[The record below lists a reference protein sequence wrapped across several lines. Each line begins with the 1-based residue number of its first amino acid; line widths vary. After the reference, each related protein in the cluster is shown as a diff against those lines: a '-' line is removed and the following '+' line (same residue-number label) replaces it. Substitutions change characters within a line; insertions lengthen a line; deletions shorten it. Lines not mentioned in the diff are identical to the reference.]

1 VNSPSYSAADAASLR
16 QMLGILFFSQILS
29 LGMLAIYWGL
39 RSSAEILSAF
49 VHDTDGN
56 SFVNSPLHVLS
67 TISTAPSNDQYVAI
81 LAIRWVVIKGIYE
94 TVL

>member
-1 VNSPSYSAADAASLR
+1 MISFARQSKRTSLSELPSYSAADAASLR

-56 SFVNSPLHVLS
+56 SFVNSPLH
-67 TISTAPSNDQYVAI
+67 AC
-81 LAIRWVVIKGIYE
+81 
-94 TVL
+94 TVYDLDCAL